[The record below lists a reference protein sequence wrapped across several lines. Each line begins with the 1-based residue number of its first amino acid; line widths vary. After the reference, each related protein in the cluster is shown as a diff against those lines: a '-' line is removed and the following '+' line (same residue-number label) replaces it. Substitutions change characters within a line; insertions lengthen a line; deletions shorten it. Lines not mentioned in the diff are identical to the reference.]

1 MKIAVL
7 GPSGRMGR
15 RVAERVAAATD
26 LELAALID
34 APESA
39 AIGARIGGVEIVGD
53 IDALAGA
60 DVYIDFTTP
69 ASSRAAAE
77 VAARHGVAGVIGTT
91 GLGDDDVAAIDRLA
105 AAAPALVAANFSLG
119 VNLLIALAETASRA
133 LASYD
138 AEVLELHH
146 RRKVDAPSGTALA
159 LAEAVARGRDTSLDR
174 VGRFAR
180 EGQVG
185 PRTDEEIGVVAIRG
199 GDIIGEHTVYLCA
212 ETERIELTHRAASR
226 SLFADGALRAARWIA
241 GKPAGRYSMRDV
253 LGL

>member
-1 MKIAVL
+1 
-7 GPSGRMGR
+7 MGR
-15 RVAERVAAATD
+15 EVID
-26 LELAALID
+26 LVGDGDGVELCALID
-34 APESA
+34 RPGGPLEGQ
-39 AIGARIGGVEIVGD
+39 AIGGLEVASDLE
-53 IDALAGA
+53 ALAGA